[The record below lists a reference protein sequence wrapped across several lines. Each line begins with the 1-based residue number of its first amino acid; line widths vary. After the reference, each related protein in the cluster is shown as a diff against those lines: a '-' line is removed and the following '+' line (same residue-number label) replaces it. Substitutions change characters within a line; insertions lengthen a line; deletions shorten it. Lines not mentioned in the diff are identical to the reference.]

1 MRQMVSSRTIK
12 RPATNQQ
19 KKPDATIVVS
29 DKYLIRI
36 AAAIVIT
43 ILRMELNPNTAE
55 T

>member
-1 MRQMVSSRTIK
+1 M

-19 KKPDATIVVS
+19 KKPDTTIVVS
-29 DKYLIRI
+29 DKYCTRI
-36 AAAIVIT
+36 AAKAVMA